1 MTTMETK
8 TNILLVDDKKENLL
22 ALESILEAPGLN
34 IFTALS
40 GNTALG
46 LLLEHDFAVVILD
59 VRMPEMDGFE
69 VAELM
74 RKSEKTKFIPIIF
87 VTAFTTDEA
96 YIFKGYE
103 TGAVDYLFKPLDP
116 VILKSKV
123 NIFLELDKNKKEL
136 EQSHRKIEIQNERLK
151 ELSITDGLTGL
162 YNHRHF
168 QNMLKREFAMVRR
181 NSSDLSCFMID
192 LDFFKDVN
200 DTFGHTF
207 GDFVLQRFAR
217 LLKDAVRETDILARY
232 GGEEFA
238 LLLPHT
244 SLEGALVVAEKF
256 RKRAEEC
263 VYENDGHFK
272 RVTASVGV
280 ASYGTHHPSSSSD
293 LVNFADQA
301 LYRAKAE
308 GRNQVRIYNE
318 EALSRSGT
326 LAPSPAGCLSSLK
339 VQLKKILEI
348 TKENTVASLEILIRQ
363 LDTDQGQFLI
373 QERSQRTLEILDLMS
388 DRLDLPRSLQQTFK
402 RAARLHH
409 LLKLLLGDET
419 ALKEKPKDKGKTVD
433 FRDYPIMLEE
443 LTRTFDIFSSERVIL
458 RCLHEKYDGSGF
470 PEGLPGDQVPIGSR
484 LFSLVDAFVTMT
496 CAQGSQS
503 LLTPDQVIDEIINE
517 TGHKFDPLL
526 VNHFLD
532 LIGEKKILAVAKERL
547 QAAKNKL
554 PK

>member
-1 MTTMETK
+1 METK

-22 ALESILEAPGLN
+22 ALEAILETPGLN

-40 GNTALG
+40 GNMALG
-46 LLLEHDFAVVILD
+46 LMLEHDFAVVILD

-74 RKSEKTKFIPIIF
+74 RKNEKTKFIPIIF
-87 VTAFTTDEA
+87 VTAFSKDES

-123 NIFLELDKNKKEL
+123 NIFLELDRNKKEL
-136 EQSHRKIEIQNERLK
+136 EQSKRKIEKQNERLK

-168 QNMLKREFAMVRR
+168 QDMLKREFALVRR

-192 LDFFKDVN
+192 LDYFKDVN
-200 DTFGHTF
+200 DTFGHSF
-207 GDFVLQRFAR
+207 GDFVLQRFAQ

-256 RKRAEEC
+256 RKKAEEF
-263 VYENDGHFK
+263 VYEDEGHSK
-272 RVTASVGV
+272 RVTASIGV
-280 ASYGTHHPSSSSD
+280 ASYRTHHPSTASD

-308 GRNQVRIYNE
+308 GRNQVKIYNE
-318 EALSRSGT
+318 DALARSGT
-326 LAPSPAGCLSSLK
+326 LRSSQAGYLSDLK
-339 VQLKKILEI
+339 KKLKKILEL

-363 LDTDQGQFLI
+363 LHPSQGQCLN
-373 QERSQRTLEILDLMS
+373 QEQNQRTLEILDLMS
-388 DRLDLPRSLQQTFK
+388 DRLDLARSQQQTFK
-402 RAARLHH
+402 RASRLHD
-409 LLKLLLGDET
+409 LLKLLLDDET
-419 ALKEKPKDKGKTVD
+419 ACQDEPLEKEENTDA
-433 FRDYPIMLEE
+433 RDYPIMLEE
-443 LTRTFDIFSSERVIL
+443 LTSMFDIFSDERVIL
-458 RCLHEKYDGSGF
+458 RYHHEKYDGSGY
-470 PEGLPGDQVPIGSR
+470 PEGLTGDLVPIGSR

-496 CAQGSQS
+496 GNRGGKPA
-503 LLTPDQVIDEIINE
+503 LTPGQVIEKIEKE
-517 TGHKFDPLL
+517 TGHQFDPLL
-526 VNHFLD
+526 VKHL
-532 LIGEKKILAVAKERL
+532 LILIREKKLFDLPKERT
-547 QAAKNKL
+547 QAAKKQSS
-554 PK
+554 K

>member
-1 MTTMETK
+1 MTTMQTE

-22 ALESILEAPGLN
+22 ALEAILETPGLN

-46 LLLEHDFAVVILD
+46 LMLEHDFAVVILD

-87 VTAFTTDEA
+87 VTAFSKDEN

-123 NIFLELDKNKKEL
+123 NIFLELDRNKREL
-136 EQSHRKIEIQNERLK
+136 EQSNRKIEKQNERLK

-181 NSSDLSCFMID
+181 NSSDLACFMID
-192 LDFFKDVN
+192 LDYFKDVN

-207 GDFVLQRFAR
+207 GDFVLQRFAQ
-217 LLKDAVRETDILARY
+217 LLKDAVRETDIVARY

-256 RKRAEEC
+256 RKKAEKC
-263 VYENDGHFK
+263 VYKNDGHSK

-301 LYRAKAE
+301 LYRAKAG

-318 EALSRSGT
+318 EALIRSGT
-326 LAPSPAGCLSSLK
+326 LNPSPGGHLSTLIE
-339 VQLKKILEI
+339 QLKKILEI
-348 TKENTVASLEILIRQ
+348 TKENTVASLELLVRQ
-363 LDTDQGQFLI
+363 LNSGQNQSLN
-373 QERSQRTLEILDLMS
+373 QERKQRTLEILDLMS
-388 DRLDLPRSLQQTFK
+388 DRLSLPRSFQQTFK
-402 RAARLHH
+402 RAARLHD
-409 LLKLLLGDET
+409 LLKLLLGDER
-419 ALKEKPKDKGKTVD
+419 ALKQEPLEKEEPMDI
-433 FRDYPIMLEE
+433 RDYPVMLEE
-443 LTRTFDIFSSERVIL
+443 LTRKFDIFSDERVIL
-458 RCLHEKYDGSGF
+458 RYHHEKYDGSGY

-496 CAQGSQS
+496 CNQGCKSV
-503 LLTPDQVIDEIINE
+503 LTPDQVIDEIVKE
-517 TGHKFDPLL
+517 TGHRFDPLL
-526 VNHFLD
+526 VNHLLD
-532 LIGEKKILAVAKERL
+532 LIQEKKLLTITKKRI
-547 QAAKNKL
+547 QAAKKGI
-554 PK
+554 

>member
-1 MTTMETK
+1 MATMETK

-22 ALESILEAPGLN
+22 ALESILETPGLN

-40 GNTALG
+40 GNIALG
-46 LLLEHDFAVVILD
+46 LMLEHDFAVVILD
-59 VRMPEMDGFE
+59 VCMPEMDGFE

-87 VTAFTTDEA
+87 VTAFSKDEN

-103 TGAVDYLFKPLDP
+103 TGAVDYLHKPLDP

-123 NIFLELDKNKKEL
+123 NIFLELDRNKKEL
-136 EQSHRKIEIQNERLK
+136 EQSKKKIEKQNERLK

-256 RKRAEEC
+256 RKKAEEC
-263 VYENDGHFK
+263 VYENDGHSK

-293 LVNFADQA
+293 LVAFADQA

-318 EALSRSGT
+318 EALTRFGT
-326 LAPSPAGCLSSLK
+326 LNPSPTGGP
-339 VQLKKILEI
+339 
-348 TKENTVASLEILIRQ
+348 TP
-363 LDTDQGQFLI
+363 
-373 QERSQRTLEILDLMS
+373 
-388 DRLDLPRSLQQTFK
+388 LP
-402 RAARLHH
+402 
-409 LLKLLLGDET
+409 
-419 ALKEKPKDKGKTVD
+419 
-433 FRDYPIMLEE
+433 
-443 LTRTFDIFSSERVIL
+443 
-458 RCLHEKYDGSGF
+458 
-470 PEGLPGDQVPIGSR
+470 
-484 LFSLVDAFVTMT
+484 
-496 CAQGSQS
+496 
-503 LLTPDQVIDEIINE
+503 
-517 TGHKFDPLL
+517 PL
-526 VNHFLD
+526 NS
-532 LIGEKKILAVAKERL
+532 
-547 QAAKNKL
+547 
-554 PK
+554 

>member
-1 MTTMETK
+1 MTTMETT

-22 ALESILEAPGLN
+22 ALEALLETPGLN

-40 GNTALG
+40 GNDALG
-46 LLLEHDFAVVILD
+46 LMLEHDFAVVILD
-59 VRMPEMDGFE
+59 VRMPGMDGFE

-87 VTAFTTDEA
+87 VTAFSKDEG

-103 TGAVDYLFKPLDP
+103 TGAVDYLHKPLDP

-123 NIFLELDKNKKEL
+123 NIFLELDKNRKEL
-136 EQSHRKIEIQNERLK
+136 VQSKRKIEKQNERLK

-181 NSSDLSCFMID
+181 SSSDLSCFMID
-192 LDFFKDVN
+192 LDYFKDVN

-207 GDFVLQRFAR
+207 GDFVLQRFAQ

-244 SLEGALVVAEKF
+244 SLEGALVLAEKF

-263 VYENDGHFK
+263 VYENDGHTK

-280 ASYGTHHPSSSSD
+280 ASYRTHHPSSSSD
-293 LVNFADQA
+293 LVTFADQA

-308 GRNQVRIYNE
+308 GRNQVRFYNE
-318 EALSRSGT
+318 EALTRSGK
-326 LAPSPAGCLSSLK
+326 LNSSPAGCLTDLK
-339 VQLKKILEI
+339 KKLKKILGI
-348 TKENTVASLEILIRQ
+348 TKENTVASLEL
-363 LDTDQGQFLI
+363 LI
-373 QERSQRTLEILDLMS
+373 QQLNSGQCQSPEQGRNQRTLEILDLMS
-388 DRLDLPRSLQQTFK
+388 DRMGLSRTLQQTFK
-402 RAARLHH
+402 RAARLHD

-419 ALKEKPKDKGKTVD
+419 TLTEGTLNNEEDVD
-433 FRDYPIMLEE
+433 IRDYPIVLEE
-443 LTRTFDIFSSERVIL
+443 LTSMFDIFSDERVIL
-458 RCLHEKYDGSGF
+458 RYQHENYDGSGY

-484 LFSLVDAFVTMT
+484 LFSLVDAFVAMT
-496 CAQGSQS
+496 SKRASKP
-503 LLTPDQVIDEIINE
+503 LLTSDQVINEIVKK
-517 TGHKFDPLL
+517 TGQKFDPLL
-526 VNHFLD
+526 VDHLLD
-532 LIGEKKILAVAKERL
+532 LILEKKLLDIAKERV
-547 QAAKNKL
+547 QAAKK
-554 PK
+554 KFSK

>member
-1 MTTMETK
+1 MTPMDTT

-22 ALESILEAPGLN
+22 ALEAILKTPGLN
-34 IFTALS
+34 ISTALS
-40 GNTALG
+40 GNSALG
-46 LLLEHDFAVVILD
+46 LMLEHDFAVVILD

-87 VTAFTTDEA
+87 VTAFSTDEN

-136 EQSHRKIEIQNERLK
+136 EESKRKIEKQNERLK

-181 NSSDLSCFMID
+181 SSSDLSCFMID
-192 LDFFKDVN
+192 LDYFKDVN

-244 SLEGALVVAEKF
+244 SLEGALVLAEKF
-256 RKRAEEC
+256 RKKAETS
-263 VYENDGHFK
+263 VYESDGHSK

-280 ASYGTHHPSSSSD
+280 ASYRTHHPSASSD
-293 LVNFADQA
+293 LVTFADQA

-308 GRNQVRIYNE
+308 GRNQVRFYNQ
-318 EALSRSGT
+318 EAVTRSGT
-326 LAPSPAGCLSSLK
+326 LNSSPDGCLSDLK
-339 VQLKKILEI
+339 KKLKKILGK
-348 TKENTVASLEILIRQ
+348 TKENTVASLELLIRELNSEQ
-363 LDTDQGQFLI
+363 SQSNN
-373 QERSQRTLEILDLMS
+373 QEQNQRTLEILDLMS
-388 DRLDLPRSLQQTFK
+388 DRLGLPRSLQQTFK
-402 RAARLHH
+402 RAARLHD
-409 LLKLLLGDET
+409 LLKMLKGAEPTLKKGT
-419 ALKEKPKDKGKTVD
+419 ANQEEHMDIQ
-433 FRDYPIMLEE
+433 DYLIILEE
-443 LTRTFDIFSSERVIL
+443 LTQMFDIFSRERIIL
-458 RCLHEKYDGSGF
+458 RHQKENYDGSGY
-470 PEGLPGDQVPIGSR
+470 PEGLPGDQLPMGSR

-496 CAQGSQS
+496 DKGSDKP
-503 LLTPDQVIDEIINE
+503 LLTAEQVIDEIVKE
-517 TGHKFDPLL
+517 SGHQFDPLL
-526 VNHFLD
+526 VNHLLD
-532 LIGEKKILAVAKERL
+532 LIQEKKLLDLPKEL
-547 QAAKNKL
+547 VEAAKK
-554 PK
+554 KI

>member
-1 MTTMETK
+1 METK

-22 ALESILEAPGLN
+22 ALQAILETPGLN

-46 LLLEHDFAVVILD
+46 LMLEHDFAVVILD

-87 VTAFTTDEA
+87 VTAFSKDES

-136 EQSHRKIEIQNERLK
+136 EQSKRKIEKQNERLK

-168 QNMLKREFAMVRR
+168 QDMLKREFALVRR

-192 LDFFKDVN
+192 LDYFKDVN

-207 GDFVLQRFAR
+207 GDFVLQRFAQ

-244 SLEGALVVAEKF
+244 SLEGAMVLAEKF
-256 RKRAEEC
+256 RKKAEEF
-263 VYENDGHFK
+263 VYEDEGHSK

-280 ASYGTHHPSSSSD
+280 ASYRTHHPSTSSD

-308 GRNQVRIYNE
+308 GRNQVKIYNE
-318 EALSRSGT
+318 EALAR
-326 LAPSPAGCLSSLK
+326 AGALSSSPPGYFSDLK
-339 VQLKKILEI
+339 KKLKKILDM
-348 TKENTVASLEILIRQ
+348 TKEYTVASMEILIRQ
-363 LDTDQGQFLI
+363 LHPNQGQGLN
-373 QERSQRTLEILDLMS
+373 QEQNQRTLEILDLMA
-388 DRLDLPRSLQQTFK
+388 DRLNLSPSQQQTFK
-402 RAARLHH
+402 RAARLHD
-409 LLKLLLGDET
+409 LLKLLLDDKT
-419 ALKEKPKDKGKTVD
+419 ALKEEPPEKDENAD
-433 FRDYPIMLEE
+433 DRDYPIILEE
-443 LTRTFDIFSSERVIL
+443 LTSMFDIFSDERVIL
-458 RCLHEKYDGSGF
+458 RYHHEKYDGSGY
-470 PEGLPGDQVPIGSR
+470 PEGLTGDLVPIGSR
-484 LFSLVDAFVTMT
+484 LFSLVNSFVNMT
-496 CAQGSQS
+496 DSQGRKPA
-503 LLTPDQVIDEIINE
+503 LTPDQVIDKIEKE
-517 TGHKFDPLL
+517 TGHRFDPLL
-526 VNHFLD
+526 VNHLLD
-532 LIGEKKILAVAKERL
+532 LIREKKLLDLTKERTG
-547 QAAKNKL
+547 AAKKQFS
-554 PK
+554 K

>member
-22 ALESILEAPGLN
+22 ALESILETPGLN

-40 GNTALG
+40 GNAALG
-46 LLLEHDFAVVILD
+46 LMLEHDFAVVILD

-87 VTAFTTDEA
+87 VTAFSEDEN

-103 TGAVDYLFKPLDP
+103 TGAVDYLHKPLDP

-123 NIFLELDKNKKEL
+123 NIFLELDRNKKEL
-136 EQSHRKIEIQNERLK
+136 EQSKKKIEKQNERLK

-192 LDFFKDVN
+192 LDYFKDVN

-207 GDFVLQRFAR
+207 GDFVLQRFAL
-217 LLKDAVRETDILARY
+217 LLKEAVRETDIVARY

-244 SLEGALVVAEKF
+244 SLEGALVLAEKF
-256 RKRAEEC
+256 RKKAEEC
-263 VYENDGHFK
+263 VYENDGHTK

-280 ASYGTHHPSSSSD
+280 ASYGTHHPSASSE
-293 LVNFADQA
+293 LVSFADQA

-308 GRNQVRIYNE
+308 GRNQVRFYNE
-318 EALSRSGT
+318 EILNRTGT
-326 LAPSPAGCLSSLK
+326 LRSSPAGFLSDLK
-339 VQLKKILEI
+339 RQLKKILDI
-348 TKENTVASLEILIRQ
+348 TKENTVASLELLIRQ
-363 LDTDQGQFLI
+363 LSPGDGQFPNQGQN
-373 QERSQRTLEILDLMS
+373 QRALEILDLIS
-388 DRLDLPRSLQQTFK
+388 DRLGLPRSQQQTFK
-402 RAARLHH
+402 RAARLHC
-409 LLKLLLGDET
+409 LLKLLLGDKET
-419 ALKEKPKDKGKTVD
+419 LKEGPLDKTKQMD
-433 FRDYPIMLEE
+433 IRDYPIMMEE
-443 LTRTFDIFSSERVIL
+443 LTHMFDVFSDERVIL
-458 RCLHEKYDGSGF
+458 RYHHEKYDGSGY

-484 LFSLVDAFVTMT
+484 IFSLVDTFVTMT
-496 CAQGSQS
+496 GNPGSKPV
-503 LLTPDQVIDEIINE
+503 LTPDQVIDEIVKQ
-517 TGHKFDPLL
+517 TGQRFDPLL
-526 VNHFLD
+526 VNHLLD
-532 LIGEKKILAVAKERL
+532 LILEKKLLDLSKERI
-547 QAAKNKL
+547 QAAKKEI
-554 PK
+554 

>member
-1 MTTMETK
+1 MTPMDTT

-22 ALESILEAPGLN
+22 ALEAILKTPGLN
-34 IFTALS
+34 ISTALS
-40 GNTALG
+40 GNSALG
-46 LLLEHDFAVVILD
+46 LMLEHDFAVVILD

-87 VTAFTTDEA
+87 VTAFSTDEN

-136 EQSHRKIEIQNERLK
+136 EESKRKIEKQNERLK

-181 NSSDLSCFMID
+181 SSSDLSCFMID
-192 LDFFKDVN
+192 LDYFKDVN

-244 SLEGALVVAEKF
+244 SLEGALVLAEKF
-256 RKRAEEC
+256 RKKAETS
-263 VYENDGHFK
+263 VYESDGHSK

-280 ASYGTHHPSSSSD
+280 ASYRTHHPSASSD
-293 LVNFADQA
+293 LVTFADQA

-308 GRNQVRIYNE
+308 GRNQVRFYNQ
-318 EALSRSGT
+318 EAVARSGT
-326 LAPSPAGCLSSLK
+326 LNSSPDGCLSDLK
-339 VQLKKILEI
+339 KKLKKILGK
-348 TKENTVASLEILIRQ
+348 TKENTVASLELLIRELNSEQ
-363 LDTDQGQFLI
+363 SQSNN
-373 QERSQRTLEILDLMS
+373 QEQNQRTLEILDLMS
-388 DRLDLPRSLQQTFK
+388 DRLGLPRSLQQTFK
-402 RAARLHH
+402 RAARLHD
-409 LLKLLLGDET
+409 LLKMLKGAEPTLKKGT
-419 ALKEKPKDKGKTVD
+419 ANQEEHMDIQ
-433 FRDYPIMLEE
+433 DYLIILEE
-443 LTRTFDIFSSERVIL
+443 LTQMFDIFSRERIIL
-458 RCLHEKYDGSGF
+458 RHQKENYDGSGY
-470 PEGLPGDQVPIGSR
+470 PEGLPGDQLPMGSR

-496 CAQGSQS
+496 DKGSDKP
-503 LLTPDQVIDEIINE
+503 LLTAEQVIDEIVKE
-517 TGHKFDPLL
+517 SGHQFDPLL
-526 VNHFLD
+526 VNHLLD
-532 LIGEKKILAVAKERL
+532 LIQEKKLLDLPKEL
-547 QAAKNKL
+547 VEAAKK
-554 PK
+554 KI

>member
-1 MTTMETK
+1 MTTMEMK

-40 GNTALG
+40 GNMALA

-74 RKSEKTKFIPIIF
+74 RKSETTKFIPIIF
-87 VTAFTTDEA
+87 MTAFTTDET

-136 EQSHRKIEIQNERLK
+136 EQSYKKIETQNERLK

-162 YNHRHF
+162 YNHQHF

-192 LDFFKDVN
+192 LDYFKDVN

-217 LLKDAVRETDILARY
+217 LLKDTVRETDILARY

-256 RKRAEEC
+256 RKKAEEC
-263 VYENDGHFK
+263 VYENNGHFR

-293 LVNFADQA
+293 LVSFADQA

-318 EALSRSGT
+318 ERLTHSGM
-326 LAPSPAGCLSSLK
+326 LNPSPSGCLSSLK
-339 VQLKKILEI
+339 MQLKKILEI
-348 TKENTVASLEILIRQ
+348 TKENTVASLELLIRQ
-363 LDTDQGQFLI
+363 LNPGQDKFLT
-373 QERSQRTLEILDLMS
+373 QEQNQRVLEILDLMS
-388 DRLDLPRSLQQTFK
+388 GRLDLPRSLQLTFK
-402 RAARLHH
+402 RAVWLNH
-409 LLKLLLGDET
+409 LLKLFLGDET
-419 ALKEKPKDKGKTVD
+419 PLKEESINNKKPRDI
-433 FRDYPIMLEE
+433 RDYPIMLEE
-443 LTRTFDIFSSERVIL
+443 LTKTFDIFSSERVIL
-458 RCLHEKYDGSGF
+458 RCLHEKYDGSGY
-470 PEGLPGDQVPIGSR
+470 PEGLPGDQVPISSR
-484 LFSLVDAFVTMT
+484 LFSLVEAFVSMT
-496 CAQGSQS
+496 CIQDGKS
-503 LLTPDQVIDEIINE
+503 LLTPEQVIDELVKE

-526 VNHFLD
+526 VNHLLD
-532 LIGEKKILAVAKERL
+532 LIQEKKLLALPKERV

-554 PK
+554 SK

>member
-1 MTTMETK
+1 METK
-8 TNILLVDDKKENLL
+8 TDILLVDDKEENLL
-22 ALESILEAPGLN
+22 ALQAILEAPGLN

-46 LLLEHDFAVVILD
+46 LMLEHDFAVVILD
-59 VRMPEMDGFE
+59 VRMPGMDGFE

-87 VTAFTTDEA
+87 VTAFSKDEG

-123 NIFLELDKNKKEL
+123 NIFLELDRNKKEL
-136 EQSHRKIEIQNERLK
+136 EQSKRKIEKQNERLK

-168 QNMLKREFAMVRR
+168 QDMLKREFALVRR
-181 NSSDLSCFMID
+181 NSADLSFFMID
-192 LDFFKDVN
+192 LDYFKDVN

-207 GDFVLQRFAR
+207 GDFVLQRFAQ

-244 SLEGALVVAEKF
+244 GLEGAMVLAEKF
-256 RKRAEEC
+256 RKKAEEF
-263 VYENDGHFK
+263 VYENEGHSK

-280 ASYGTHHPSSSSD
+280 ASYRTHHPATASD

-318 EALSRSGT
+318 EALNRSGT
-326 LAPSPAGCLSSLK
+326 LSSSQAGHLSELK
-339 VQLKKILEI
+339 KKLKKILEN
-348 TKENTVASLEILIRQ
+348 TKENTVTSLELLIRQ
-363 LDTDQGQFLI
+363 LNSDQGQDLN
-373 QERSQRTLEILDLMS
+373 QAQNQLTMEVLDLMS
-388 DRLDLPRSLQQTFK
+388 DRLGLPRSHQQTFK
-402 RAARLHH
+402 RAARLHD
-409 LLKLLLGDET
+409 LLNLLLDDET
-419 ALKEKPKDKGKTVD
+419 ALKEGPLEKDENTEAL
-433 FRDYPIMLEE
+433 DYPIMLEE
-443 LTRTFDIFSSERVIL
+443 LTSMFDIFSRERVIL
-458 RCLHEKYDGSGF
+458 RYHHEKYDGTGY
-470 PEGLPGDQVPIGSR
+470 PEGLPGDLVPIGSR
-484 LFSLVDAFVTMT
+484 LFSLVDAFVTMI
-496 CAQGSQS
+496 CPQGRKPA
-503 LLTPDQVIDEIINE
+503 LTPAQAIDKLEKE
-517 TGHKFDPLL
+517 AGRQFDPLL
-526 VNHFLD
+526 VNHLLD
-532 LIGEKKILAVAKERL
+532 LIREKKLLDLPKERI
-547 QAAKNKL
+547 QAAKKQFS
-554 PK
+554 K